1 MTPANPRYKWYVV
14 GLLACIAM
22 VNYAD
27 RTAISAV
34 FPLVRHD
41 LHMSD
46 VALAAIGSFF
56 LWSYAVG
63 SPFAG
68 ALADRLPRSRMVV
81 WSLVAWSAITALSGL
96 SRSANELLISRVLL
110 GLAECAYLPA
120 AMALLSDHHAGP
132 TRATAMGMHMAGL
145 NFGLVAGGTLAGY
158 LGDHFGWRP
167 SFFVLGVAGLLLAL
181 VASATLRD
189 APVAPRAAAAPRTS
203 LRESVRTLARIP
215 TYNLALI
222 SGMLVS
228 IGTWIFFN
236 WLPLYFK
243 ETFHMS
249 LTGAGFSGT
258 FMLQMAATIGVTAGG
273 YLSDRAS
280 RGRPERRM
288 LVGTLCYLLGGPFL
302 ITFATRAGF
311 GLVSA
316 SIFSFAFLRAVGSI
330 TEPTVA
336 CDLLPS
342 HLRSTAL
349 ALMNSAN
356 CMAGGVGVML
366 AGFLKSSFGLAGV
379 FAGVSVSL
387 LTASGVLLAGYTLF
401 ARRDLA
407 RRDTAA

>member
-1 MTPANPRYKWYVV
+1 MAPENPRYKWYVV
-14 GLLACIAM
+14 GLLACVAM

-41 LHMSD
+41 LRMSD

-68 ALADRLPRSRMVV
+68 VLADRTSRSRMVV
-81 WSLVAWSAITALSGL
+81 WSLVAWSVITAASGL
-96 SRSANELLISRVLL
+96 VRSSNELLISRVLL

-120 AMALLSDHHAGP
+120 AVALLADHHAGP
-132 TRATAMGMHMAGL
+132 TRATAMGLHLAGL

-158 LGDHFGWRP
+158 LGDRFGWRP
-167 SFFVLGVAGLLLAL
+167 SFFVLGTAGVLLAL
-181 VASATLRD
+181 LASATLRD
-189 APVAPRAAAAPRTS
+189 AAGPHREAAAPRAS
-203 LRESVRTLARIP
+203 LWLSVRTLARIP

-222 SGMLVS
+222 SAMLIS

-249 LTGAGFSGT
+249 LAGAGFSGT
-258 FMLQMAATIGVTAGG
+258 FTLQIAATIGVIAGG
-273 YLSDRAS
+273 YLSDRAA
-280 RGRPERRM
+280 RDKPERRM
-288 LVGTLCYLLGGPFL
+288 LVGAVCYFLAGPFL
-302 ITFATRAGF
+302 ITFATTAGF

-316 SIFSFAFLRAVGSI
+316 SIFSFAFLRALGSI

-356 CMAGGVGVML
+356 CIAGGIGVMV
-366 AGFLKSSFGLAGV
+366 AGFLKSTFGLAGV
-379 FAGVSVSL
+379 FAGVSVIL
-387 LTASGVLLAGYTLF
+387 LIAGGVLLAAYAFF
-401 ARRDLA
+401 ARRDLQ
-407 RRDTAA
+407 RRELAA